1 MLKTDVCDEN
11 DTLQR
16 WRWIPQCPSSLDL
29 CPAEDD
35 FGSIE
40 VAKDERYVALR
51 GKGQVKLEGFELCV
65 SVGGKNTEREA
76 GPYFRRDLLLGSCDQ
91 DKETLVW
98 NPVI

>member
-16 WRWIPQCPSSLDL
+16 WRWIPQCLSSQDL

-40 VAKDERYVALR
+40 VAKDETYVALR
-51 GKGQVKLEGFELCV
+51 GKGQVKLEGFDLCLV
-65 SVGGKNTEREA
+65 VGSKNTEREA